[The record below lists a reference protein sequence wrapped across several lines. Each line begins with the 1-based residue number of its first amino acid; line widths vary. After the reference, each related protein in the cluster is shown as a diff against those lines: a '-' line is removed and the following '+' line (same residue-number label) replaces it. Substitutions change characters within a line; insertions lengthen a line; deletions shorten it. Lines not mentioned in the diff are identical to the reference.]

1 MIQARP
7 MKSALAALT
16 LTLILA
22 AGPLAATAP
31 ALAAVDPYD
40 GAWHFSLTPYLWLPN
55 VNGSVDARIPALR
68 TAAGDVLRDVNLSA
82 EVGPN
87 DYLENLKF
95 AGMVT
100 GEARKG
106 EWSVITDLIYIDFG
120 NENSKVRN
128 ITGPDGRPLTA
139 ISRDVTTSLS
149 TTVWTLAGAYTVA
162 HAPTWNF
169 DVLAGFRYVGLDTEL
184 KWDLRGSRDF
194 LDTSGRTTQ
203 NRTEWDGIVGVKGQV
218 RFGDGRW
225 FMPYYADIGT
235 GSSNWTW
242 QALLGLGYSF
252 GWGDVSLSIRSL
264 SYEFNDN
271 DADLRMTGPALGV
284 SFRW

>member
-1 MIQARP
+1 MH
-7 MKSALAALT
+7 MKQMRLTLVALT
-16 LTLILA
+16 LGSLT
-22 AGPLAATAP
+22 ATAP
-31 ALAAVDPYD
+31 APAAVDSYD
-40 GAWHFSLTPYLWLPN
+40 GAWHFSLTPYLWTPN
-55 VNGSVDARIPALR
+55 INGSMDARIPALR
-68 TAAGDVLRDVNLSA
+68 SATGAVLRDVSLST
-82 EVGPN
+82 EIGPN
-87 DYLENLKF
+87 DYLENLNF

-106 EWSVITDLIYIDFG
+106 NWSVFTDLIYIDFG
-120 NENSKVRN
+120 NENSNVRS

-139 ISRDVTTSLS
+139 ITRDVTTSLS
-149 TTVWTLAGAYTVA
+149 TTVWTFAGAYTA
-162 HAPTWNF
+162 ARSPTWNF
-169 DVLAGFRYVGLDTEL
+169 DVLAGFRYGGVDTEL

-242 QALLGLGYSF
+242 QALLGLGYSC

-264 SYEFNDN
+264 SYDFDEK

>member
-1 MIQARP
+1 MTQSMNLKP
-7 MKSALAALT
+7 ALAF
-16 LTLILA
+16 LILA
-22 AGPLAATAP
+22 GGSMAATAP
-31 ALAAVDPYD
+31 ALAAADPYD

-55 VNGSVDARIPALR
+55 VNGNVDARIPALR
-68 TAAGDVLRDVNLSA
+68 TAAGDVVRDVRLSA

-87 DYLENLKF
+87 DYLENLSF

-106 EWSVITDLIYIDFG
+106 DWSVLTDIIYIDFG
-120 NENSKVRN
+120 DQSSKVRD
-128 ITGPDGRPLTA
+128 ITGPDGRALTA
-139 ISRDVTTSLS
+139 ISRDISTSLS
-149 TTVWTLAGAYTVA
+149 ATVWTLAGAYTVA
-162 HAPTWNF
+162 HAPTWNL
-169 DVLAGFRYVGLDTEL
+169 DVLAGFRYVGIDTEL
-184 KWDLRGSRDF
+184 KWSLSGSQGF
-194 LDTSGRTTQ
+194 LDAAGRASR
-203 NRTEWDGIVGVKGQV
+203 NLSEWDGIAGVKGQV
-218 RFGDGRW
+218 RFGDGHW